1 MRAHRHTSGT
11 EHEHEFEPQHGL
23 PEVLPAGEHVLWQ
36 GQPEWRMLARKAF
49 HVRKLVLY
57 FAALIALRFFF
68 SSSEGAGIVEALQST
83 LVLAALSVMAVGLIT
98 LMAWLSARGTVYTIT
113 DKRVVMR
120 VGIVLTLT
128 FNLPHKRI
136 ASAGL
141 HRWPDGTGDLPL
153 TLLGSDRIAFLNLWP
168 HARPWRVSKPQPML
182 RGRRPR
188 AGRPTRR
195 RPNPHPSAPTG
206 SSRSWPVASSS
217 CISSPQEKIRWHTPR
232 PRLTRFLVARFW

>member
-23 PEVLPAGEHVLWQ
+23 PEALPAGEHVLWQ

-68 SSSEGAGIVEALQST
+68 TSSEGAGIVEALQST
-83 LVLAALSVMAVGLIT
+83 LVLAAMSVLAVGLIT

-182 RGRRPR
+182 RCVPNAAAVAEVLATAWSQATGRAANAAPAEPAPVSAHGKQPVL
-188 AGRPTRR
+188 AGR
-195 RPNPHPSAPTG
+195 
-206 SSRSWPVASSS
+206 
-217 CISSPQEKIRWHTPR
+217 
-232 PRLTRFLVARFW
+232 